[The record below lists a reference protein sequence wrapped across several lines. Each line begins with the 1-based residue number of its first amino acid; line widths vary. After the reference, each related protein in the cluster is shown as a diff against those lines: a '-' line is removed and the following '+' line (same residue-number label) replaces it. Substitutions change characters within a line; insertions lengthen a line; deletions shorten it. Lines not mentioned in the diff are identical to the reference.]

1 MKLGVNIDHIA
12 TVRQARGT
20 IAPEPVQAALLAE
33 EAGAHGIT
41 VHLREDRRHIQDR
54 DIKLLSETI
63 QTKLNF
69 EMAVTDEMI
78 SICKDIKPA
87 CCCLVPEKRE
97 ELTTEGGL
105 DVIGN
110 LSQIK
115 AATSELQS
123 VGIEVS
129 LFIDPDLKQLDAAK
143 ECGAKAIEIHT
154 GEYSEFEDY
163 KLKDMRQKALSR
175 IITAVD
181 YGNDLGFIV
190 NAGHGLNY
198 HNVSDIAKISGINEL
213 NIGHSIIARALMV
226 GMTQAVLDM
235 LAQMEV

>member
-54 DIKLLSETI
+54 DVKLLSETI

-115 AATSELQS
+115 AATTELQS

-129 LFIDPDLKQLDAAK
+129 LFIDPDLKQIDAAK

-163 KLKDMRQKALSR
+163 KLKDLRQKALSR